1 MQSAQPINTCPMTQ
15 PPITVTYTLEEI
27 LGQIQQQ
34 LTALNSRFD
43 QVDEQFKKIDEQFKK
58 VDEQFKKVDERFVVM
73 QREITE
79 EITDVKLHVV
89 KLEAEVNG
97 IGKRLDT
104 QEFINRSVMVGFIL
118 TLVAGIAKLFLPN
131 LSLT

>member
-1 MQSAQPINTCPMTQ
+1 MTQ

>member
-1 MQSAQPINTCPMTQ
+1 MTQ

-34 LTALNSRFD
+34 LTAINSRFD
-43 QVDEQFKKIDEQFKK
+43 KVDEQFKK
-58 VDEQFKKVDERFVVM
+58 VDEQFDKVDERFGVI
-73 QREITE
+73 QQ

-131 LSLT
+131 LGLT